1 MCRESA
7 SRVELPGEK
16 RRWGGAWAWALGTP
30 HRTCNYR
37 PYNSTVLLGSILYSG
52 PKHATH
58 TNLLSSLR
66 LSLFS
71 SHSFK
76 PIGASMPLSRS
87 IHDLFGSRISVQD
100 IGSGIAISAT
110 PKTHTPVTVVALR
123 DEWLQAG
130 RGQGPSRAWNL
141 GRSLREWGF
150 PCSDS
155 AWFDAG

>member
-1 MCRESA
+1 MAEGTTSSWMTCSMCRESA

-87 IHDLFGSRISVQD
+87 IHDLFGSRISVQESQSQQRRRRTLLSRWLHFAM
-100 IGSGIAISAT
+100 SGCKPA
-110 PKTHTPVTVVALR
+110 VAK
-123 DEWLQAG
+123 AH
-130 RGQGPSRAWNL
+130 RGPGT
-141 GRSLREWGF
+141 
-150 PCSDS
+150 
-155 AWFDAG
+155 